1 MEHLLANQPYLLG
14 GRFTLADASV
24 YGQLG
29 MNLVDPQ
36 AIAAMELLAP
46 NTFRWLC
53 AIRDGRQSESE
64 GRGDLALTSSL
75 KPLLSIITSTFVAL
89 MRQNEKAYEQAVASG
104 ETMFNQAAFDRH
116 RALYDGYLLGYPF
129 RSVVKTFQVRV
140 WRELKESWQ
149 ALDVQ
154 DRESLEQDLLPDAG
168 IAFSPDSSL

>member
-14 GRFTLADASV
+14 GRFTLADASA

-36 AIAAMELLAP
+36 AIAQLELLAP

-53 AIRDGRQSESE
+53 AIRDGRQGEQ
-64 GRGDLALTSSL
+64 GRAGLALTSSL
-75 KPLLSIITSTFVAL
+75 KPLLRIITSTFVAL
-89 MRQNEKAYEQAVASG
+89 MRQNEKAYEDAVADG
-104 ETMFNQAAFDRH
+104 ETVFNEAAFDRH
-116 RALYDGYLLGYPF
+116 RALYDGHLLGHPF
-129 RSVVKTFQVRV
+129 RAVAKTFQVRV

-154 DRESLEQDLLPDAG
+154 DRKSLEQELLPDAG
-168 IAFSPDSSL
+168 ITFSPDSAV